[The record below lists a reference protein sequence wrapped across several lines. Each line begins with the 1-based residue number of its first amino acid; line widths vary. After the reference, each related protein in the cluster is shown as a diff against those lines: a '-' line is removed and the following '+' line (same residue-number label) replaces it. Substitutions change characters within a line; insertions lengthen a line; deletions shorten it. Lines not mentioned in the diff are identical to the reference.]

1 MAYMKSLSLAKPHLI
16 LVVGIAG
23 AGKSFFAEQFA
34 DTFQA
39 PLVSEDHL
47 RAALEPIGE
56 IADKD
61 ERTVITKLAHNYIS
75 ELIKT
80 QSTIIVDAC
89 CDTRTERAEI
99 SHRARLKGYEPLLV
113 WVQTAPNIAK
123 LRATKPNRLQPH
135 RRLITPEQHDAAV
148 RRFTVPNTSEK
159 TIVISGKHTYASQA
173 KLVLTKLA
181 QPRAEISGHTQA
193 PVRKPSNGRIII
205 R

>member
-1 MAYMKSLSLAKPHLI
+1 MKSLSLAKPHLI

-47 RAALEPIGE
+47 RAALEPLGE
-56 IADKD
+56 LVNKD
-61 ERTVITKLAHNYIS
+61 ERAIVTKLAHDQIS
-75 ELIKT
+75 ELVKT

-89 CDTRTERAEI
+89 CETRTERAEI
-99 SHRARLKGYEPLLV
+99 SRKARLKGYEPLLV

-123 LRATKPNRLQPH
+123 LRATKTNRMQPH

-148 RRFTVPNTSEK
+148 RRFTAPNASEK
-159 TIVISGKHTYASQA
+159 TIVFSGKDTYASQA
-173 KLVLTKLA
+173 KLVFTKLA
-181 QPRAEISGHTQA
+181 QPRAEISGHTQP

>member
-16 LVVGIAG
+16 LVVGITG

-39 PLVSEDHL
+39 PLVSEDHIRL
-47 RAALEPIGE
+47 AFEPLGKLD
-56 IADKD
+56 DKD
-61 ERTVITKLAHNYIS
+61 ERTVINKVASDQIS

-80 QSTIIVDAC
+80 KNTIIVDAC
-89 CDTRTERAEI
+89 CDTRTERTEL
-99 SHRARLKGYEPLLV
+99 SRKARLKGYEPLLV

-135 RRLITPEQHDAAV
+135 RRLITAEQHDAAV
-148 RRFTVPNTSEK
+148 RRFTTPNAAEK

-181 QPRAEISGHTQA
+181 QPRAEISGHAQP

>member
-1 MAYMKSLSLAKPHLI
+1 MKSLSLAKPHLI

-39 PLVSEDHL
+39 PLVSEDHIL
-47 RAALEPIGE
+47 SAVELVGDISDSDKRAIVSK
-56 IADKD
+56 IAS
-61 ERTVITKLAHNYIS
+61 NQIS
-75 ELIKT
+75 ELVKT
-80 QSTIIVDAC
+80 QSTVIVDAC
-89 CDTRTERAEI
+89 CETRTERAEI
-99 SHRARLKGYEPLLV
+99 SRKARLKGYEPLLV

-123 LRATKPNRLQPH
+123 LRATKPNRMQPN
-135 RRLITPEQHDAAV
+135 RRLITPEQHDAAI
-148 RRFTVPNTSEK
+148 RRFTAPNASEK

-181 QPRAEISGHTQA
+181 QPRAEISGHTQP
-193 PVRKPSNGRIII
+193 PVRKSSNGRIII